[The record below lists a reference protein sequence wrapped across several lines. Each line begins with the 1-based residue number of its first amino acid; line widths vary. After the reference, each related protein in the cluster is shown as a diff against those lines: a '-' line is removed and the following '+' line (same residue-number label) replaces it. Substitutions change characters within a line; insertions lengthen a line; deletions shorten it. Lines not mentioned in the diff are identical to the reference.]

1 MLLVNSSFVVQSMN
15 NCNTSIISITD
26 TCRTSQDS
34 MNKVLYIIFCGTFIP
49 LVVLSVLSNGFA
61 FVIFYKKPIFRKIIS
76 NRLIMNLMG
85 INLISCL
92 LLFPAILVDMYPS
105 SLKLIQEHE
114 NFRIALC
121 TWGSFLSSF
130 IAHGSIFAMLTIGL
144 DQYVAILDPL
154 EYPNK
159 FTSLISSQLII
170 CVWCTSFIASLS
182 SSFIL
187 VSSHNTWKACDTV
200 LVGLISSNQRLGL
213 TLASVTLYLVP
224 ISCLVYL
231 YAKVF
236 FEARNN
242 SIRRRRRSSSVINV
256 TENPME
262 VQDETDFQIKETMSN
277 NLLSPASPESE
288 YSLRVKC
295 QHPKLVNLRKD
306 DSFSSSITSS
316 SPSTIP
322 ISNSTPRRNGGI
334 IKQHSA
340 GSTSL
345 ARKCSFSSVNEC
357 HLVEGTKVRTII
369 FSLNNPIVSLD
380 RLSNLSDEN
389 SVFLDEAVSEEPAEN
404 TIQSSPPTCIK
415 TSMYDNDGTENKA
428 DDERSFKSNTSIL
441 SKTSQAARR
450 LSCSFSRGANNVY
463 HFLLHNEERRT
474 AKISSFVV
482 CLAII
487 SWTPFFLVL
496 ILSNINLT
504 FLRYLHRG
512 SFVSGLIFASL
523 SPFLYVYRS
532 DKVQISA
539 KKIFYSLLTCQNNET
554 GSNSA
559 LEPNYMNNESFQRT
573 QRNNHRSNSCPLLHI
588 EKEN

>member
-322 ISNSTPRRNGGI
+322 MSNSTPRRNGGI

-369 FSLNNPIVSLD
+369 FFTEQ
-380 RLSNLSDEN
+380 SNS
-389 SVFLDEAVSEEPAEN
+389 VSEEPAQN

-415 TSMYDNDGTENKA
+415 TSIYDNDGTENKA
-428 DDERSFKSNTSIL
+428 DDEGSFKSNTSIL

-474 AKISSFVV
+474 AKISSFV
-482 CLAII
+482 LKD
-487 SWTPFFLVL
+487 
-496 ILSNINLT
+496 
-504 FLRYLHRG
+504 
-512 SFVSGLIFASL
+512 SGLIMSSHMAESL
-523 SPFLYVYRS
+523 
-532 DKVQISA
+532 
-539 KKIFYSLLTCQNNET
+539 
-554 GSNSA
+554 
-559 LEPNYMNNESFQRT
+559 
-573 QRNNHRSNSCPLLHI
+573 
-588 EKEN
+588 